1 MKHKLHPHRP
11 AMAALFALVASSTAP
26 VFAQDISL
34 TTPPPVVIDAPPPAV
49 SAPPPAVITP
59 APVAAAPVARPAP
72 PAPEVRAAP
81 ATTRSATRSVA
92 RTRTAAPARAR
103 PAPVAAAPEPAPA
116 PVPVSAVPSAPAA
129 IPPLPV
135 APAAT
140 APIQAAG
147 PVAQPNALAAYWP
160 WLAAAG
166 LLLLGALALV
176 ALRRRR
182 MAHEEVYFEE
192 PIYETAPEPAYAAPV
207 AAAAIDEVAVSEPDS
222 ADLAALAASSEPV
235 ADRPWLEFLMRPVR
249 AGTSGDE
256 AVVEYELTVG
266 NTGSA
271 PAHDVRVSTWMVAAG
286 EGSEMERSLI
296 EPPAGATH
304 SDLSIAPGDGAR
316 VEGAIALPRE
326 GLGDSVLP
334 VVVADAR
341 YTLPDGGEGRTH
353 ASFAVGRAADGELEP
368 FALDEAGLTED
379 VEARLHGEPE
389 RV

>member
-1 MKHKLHPHRP
+1 MKQKLHPHRP

-34 TTPPPVVIDAPPPAV
+34 TTPPPVVIDAPPPTV
-49 SAPPPAVITP
+49 SAPPPVMVAPVPAVPTP
-59 APVAAAPVARPAP
+59 AARPAP
-72 PAPEVRAAP
+72 AAPEARAAP
-81 ATTRSATRSVA
+81 ATTRSATRSVT

-103 PAPVAAAPEPAPA
+103 PAPVAAAPAPA
-116 PVPVSAVPSAPAA
+116 PVPVSAPPSAPAA

-182 MAHEEVYFEE
+182 RAEEEVYYDE
-192 PIYETAPEPAYAAPV
+192 PVYETAPEPAYAAPV
-207 AAAAIDEVAVSEPDS
+207 AAAGVDEVAVSEPDS

-271 PAHDVRVSTWMVAAG
+271 PARDVRVSTWMVAAG

-296 EPPAGATH
+296 EPPAGATY

-353 ASFAVGRAADGELEP
+353 ASFAVGRAGDGELEP
-368 FALDEAGLTED
+368 FAMDGAGLTED